1 MCTKT
6 KRGYYKL
13 MGCLTLLV
21 MLGVIVGLIVRVT
34 NQFSDH
40 AGFWPI
46 TATFLAMLATLIMGS
61 GFANLFYSHS
71 FMITPKKN
79 D

>member
-6 KRGYYKL
+6 KRGYYKI

-34 NQFSDH
+34 NQFGDH

-46 TATFLAMLATLIMGS
+46 TATFLTMLATLIMGS
-61 GFANLFYSHS
+61 AFANLFYSHS
-71 FMITPKKN
+71 LMITPKKN